1 MPIIRGGHWSSK
13 AVVRLHR
20 TLPVQSADA
29 VGRALGSPP
38 GQIWVRLHTLDQTQY
53 AENGSSLGS
62 SELPVFVTVLK
73 REVPSG
79 RALEAEVASLTDV
92 IARAVGRAVS
102 SVHLEYAPDAVNR
115 LAFGGKLVR

>member
-1 MPIIRGGHWSSK
+1 MPIIK
-13 AVVRLHR
+13 VELVVESGRSIAPDLAS
-20 TLPVQSADA
+20 TVADA